1 MTITTTI
8 TMIIVIIIII
18 LIMVIIVVAIIVI
31 KLDPG
36 VDSAKGLGCGLYG
49 STWEKKIFE
58 ILIFHMKKL
67 KNNSCEYRLY
77 ML

>member
-49 STWEKKIFE
+49 STWEKKNIWNFNFSYE
-58 ILIFHMKKL
+58 KIKEQFMWI
-67 KNNSCEYRLY
+67 
-77 ML
+77 